1 MLLTTCNIM
10 GCLDA
15 SFPKFMPLL
24 ALFMLS
30 CSLPFATSNNTDT
43 DREALLCFK
52 SQISDPTGALSFWSN
67 TSLSFCNWNGVS
79 CSTQSPLRATALN
92 LSFQG
97 LSGSIPPCI
106 GNLSSIASLDLS
118 SNAFRGSIPIE
129 LGRLSQIIYLNLSI
143 NSLDGHIPAELSSCS
158 NLAVLGLWNN
168 SLQGQIPLSITQCV
182 HLQQI
187 VLNNNKLQGSI
198 PSMFGLLTKLETLDL
213 LWLAKST
220 REGQGSVAERRHSPP
235 RSTLLVN
242 YLLHRVH

>member
-52 SQISDPTGALSFWSN
+52 SQISDPTGALNSWSN

-79 CSTQSPLRATALN
+79 CSTRTPLRATALN
-92 LSFQG
+92 LSSQG
-97 LSGSIPPCI
+97 LGGSIPPCI

-118 SNAFRGSIPIE
+118 SNFFRGSIPTE

-143 NSLDGHIPAELSSCS
+143 NSIGGPIPAELSSCS
-158 NLAVLGLWNN
+158 RLQVLDLWRN
-168 SLQGQIPLSITQCV
+168 SLEGGIPPNLTQCI
-182 HLQQI
+182 HLQLV

-198 PSMFGLLTKLETLDL
+198 PSGFGQLRELETLSL
-213 LWLAKST
+213 SNNFLT
-220 REGQGSVAERRHSPP
+220 
-235 RSTLLVN
+235 
-242 YLLHRVH
+242 